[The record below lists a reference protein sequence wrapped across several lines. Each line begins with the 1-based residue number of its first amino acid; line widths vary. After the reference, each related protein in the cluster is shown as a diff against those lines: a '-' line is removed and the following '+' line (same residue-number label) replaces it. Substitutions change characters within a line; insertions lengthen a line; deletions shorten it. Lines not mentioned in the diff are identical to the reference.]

1 MCTHINHAVDRASA
15 GEEDQS
21 GVGVCKRGNGS
32 AGEYMTE
39 CKPNCDYSKAVLKG
53 RATWCCAKCGR
64 DFSLE
69 YLLWYMAAEDEE

>member
-1 MCTHINHAVDRASA
+1 
-15 GEEDQS
+15 
-21 GVGVCKRGNGS
+21 
-32 AGEYMTE
+32 MTE

-69 YLLWYMAAEDEE
+69 YLFWAQAEHPEWFDRARK

>member
-1 MCTHINHAVDRASA
+1 
-15 GEEDQS
+15 
-21 GVGVCKRGNGS
+21 
-32 AGEYMTE
+32 MTD

-69 YLLWYMAAEDEE
+69 YLLWVQAEHPEWFEYTK